1 MNRFPD
7 YLYINGAKIRDISET
22 EAIFNPADE
31 SIIGRAP
38 LASNEQTDAAIDAAR
53 IAFDR
58 GIWPRMSIKER
69 VVVMQRF
76 LDYLRSKKAEIVQL
90 IVVEAGSTLML
101 SDFMQYELPMK
112 HARHLMDD
120 ALLIRNEMIPVEITP
135 AMDGTKALGTSVINY
150 DPVGVVAAITPYNFP
165 FFLNL
170 GKIFHALLMGNT
182 VVLKPS
188 PLTPYQALIFADA
201 AIAAGLPAGVL
212 NIINGGIETGN
223 LITTDKR
230 VDMVSFTGSD
240 KVGALIAGQAAPT
253 LKKTHMEL
261 GGKSAFIVRE
271 DADIAGAV
279 QAGLTGFITHCGQG
293 CALTTRHIVHNAL
306 RPQYVA
312 AMQQAVA
319 QVKVGNPA
327 DPAVMMGPLIRE
339 SARAK
344 VELYVQSGLDSGA
357 KLVSGGRRP
366 VGLDK
371 GFYFEPTFFDDVDN
385 RSTLA
390 QEEAFGPVAAVIGF
404 DTDEEAINLANDS
417 NFGLSGHIYS
427 KDAGTAYEM
436 ALQLRTGGV
445 GINNGAGTM
454 LSSAPFG
461 GYKRSGYGRE
471 FGRHGLLD
479 FCQVKSIS
487 FQGR

>member
-1 MNRFPD
+1 MMQLPD
-7 YLYINGAKIRDISET
+7 YLYINGEKISDIAEY
-22 EAIFNPADE
+22 EAVINPADE
-31 SIIGRAP
+31 TVIGRAP
-38 LASNEQTDAAIDAAR
+38 LASHEQTDAAIGATR
-53 IAFDR
+53 HAFDR
-58 GIWPRMSIKER
+58 GVWPRMSIKER
-69 VVVMQRF
+69 VVIMQQF
-76 LDYLRSKKAEIVQL
+76 LDYLRSKKQEIVQL
-90 IVVEAGSTLML
+90 IVAEAGSTLML

-112 HARHLMDD
+112 HATHLMDD
-120 ALLIRNEMIPVEITP
+120 ALLIRPEMIPVEISP
-135 AMDGTKALGTSVINY
+135 AMDGTKVIGTSSVNY
-150 DPVGVVAAITPYNFP
+150 EPVGVIAAITPYNFP

-201 AIAAGLPAGVL
+201 AEAVGLPAGVL

-240 KVGALIAGQAAPT
+240 KVGAAIAAQAAPT

-261 GGKSAFIVRE
+261 GGKSAFIVRH
-271 DADIAGAV
+271 DADIGGAV
-279 QAGLTGFITHCGQG
+279 QAGLTGFVTHCGQG
-293 CALTTRHIVHNAL
+293 CALTTRHIVHNAI
-306 RPQYVA
+306 RPHYVA

-319 QVKVGNPA
+319 QIKVGNPG
-327 DPAVMMGPLIRE
+327 DPSVMMGPLIRE
-339 SARAK
+339 NARQR
-344 VELYVQSGLDSGA
+344 VEHFVQSALDSGA
-357 KLVSGGRRP
+357 KLMAGGKRP
-366 VGLDK
+366 TDLVK

-385 RSTLA
+385 QSKLA

-404 DTDEEAINLANDS
+404 DTDEEAIELANDS
-417 NFGLSGHIYS
+417 DFGLSGHVFS
-427 KDAGTAYEM
+427 NDAGTAYEM

-445 GINNGAGTM
+445 AINNGAGTM

-479 FCQVKSIS
+479 FCQIKSIA